1 MSSQPASDLDQ
12 VRTYFRN
19 FGLKQAPEN
28 GSPLYHALSL
38 GVLDDPDM
46 LRLAAS
52 CPPSQ
57 PSANLLFGAVHYL
70 LLGGVQ
76 HPLRD
81 FYPDVVASEKMPR
94 PPAQETYA
102 LFQDFVRR
110 HTQTIGRLIT
120 SRLVQTNVVRRTT
133 CLLPVFAQL
142 AREAGS
148 QPLSM
153 IEVGSSA
160 GLNLHWDR
168 YYHRY
173 EYPSGTSIAWGAR
186 DSAVQLSTQV
196 RGTVPLPTLPEYLRI
211 AWRAGIDLN
220 PIDVTD
226 ADAMRWLRALIFPEH
241 LERHQEIEAAARVA
255 RAHPVPI
262 VTGDALTHLPD
273 LLSQAPQD
281 SRLCLYASMVLYQFS
296 PEARKDLWRMLAAFS
311 ATRPVSVVILD
322 GVPEGWAQ
330 LLIRDFK
337 NGRYTKRHMAAAHA
351 HGRWLEWRESGEQT
365 ETPAVG

>member
-1 MSSQPASDLDQ
+1 MSSHPSSDLDQ

-46 LRLAAS
+46 LRFAAS

-70 LLGGVQ
+70 LLGGVR
-76 HPLRD
+76 HPVRD
-81 FYPDVVASEKMPR
+81 FYPDVVAAEKTPSL
-94 PPAQETYA
+94 PSKETYS
-102 LFQDFVRR
+102 LFQDFVWT
-110 HTQTIGRLIT
+110 HAETIRRLIT
-120 SRLVQTNVVRRTT
+120 TRLTQTNVVRRTT
-133 CLLPVFAQL
+133 CLLPVFARL
-142 AREAGS
+142 AQEAGG
-148 QPLSM
+148 QPLSI

-173 EYPSGTSIAWGAR
+173 EYPSGTSRTWG
-186 DSAVQLSTQV
+186 DKSSAVRLSTQV
-196 RGTVPLPTLPEYLRI
+196 RGTVPLPPLPEELHI

-226 ADAMRWLRALIFPEH
+226 TDAMRWLRALIFPEH
-241 LERHQEIEAAARVA
+241 LERHQETEAAARIA
-255 RAHPVPI
+255 RDNPVPI
-262 VTGDALTHLPD
+262 VTGDALIHLPD
-273 LLSQAPQD
+273 LLAQAPQD
-281 SRLCLYASMVLYQFS
+281 SHLCLYASMVLYQLS
-296 PEARKDLWRMLAAFS
+296 PEARKDLWGMLAAFS
-311 ATRPVSVVILD
+311 ATRPVSVVIMD

-330 LLIRDFK
+330 LLIRDFR
-337 NGRYTKRHMAAAHA
+337 NGDYTKRHVAAVHA
-351 HGRWLEWRESGEQT
+351 HGRWLEWRES
-365 ETPAVG
+365 V